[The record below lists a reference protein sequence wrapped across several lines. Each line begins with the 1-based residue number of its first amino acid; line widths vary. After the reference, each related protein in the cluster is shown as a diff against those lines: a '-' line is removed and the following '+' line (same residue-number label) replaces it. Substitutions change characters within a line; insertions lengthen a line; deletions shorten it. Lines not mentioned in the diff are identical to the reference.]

1 MIRLVPD
8 PVVVASAG
16 PLPSAT
22 LHETTVSFRH
32 ECRNNI
38 NDRVRRNNCQEII
51 SGHVVPDAF
60 VRGSLRIAWRTHSSA
75 PTVKAKIAGQEV
87 RLLVDS
93 GTGDCLSIATGSG
106 PGGTTP
112 SRSECFNFHRCWRRD
127 PSKYEDDS
135 GPFRL
140 RTWSSHSSRSLTA

>member
-22 LHETTVSFRH
+22 LHETTASFRH
-32 ECRNNI
+32 ECRNTI

-60 VRGSLRIAWRTHSSA
+60 VRGSLRIAWRTNESA
-75 PTVKAKIAGQEV
+75 PTVKAKIAEQEV
-87 RLLVDS
+87 RS
-93 GTGDCLSIATGSG
+93 IREPEDCLSIAIGSG

-112 SRSECFNFHRCWRRD
+112 YQSECFNIHRCWRRD
-127 PSKYEDDS
+127 SSKYEDD
-135 GPFRL
+135 
-140 RTWSSHSSRSLTA
+140 